1 MLIAREQSIGRRI
14 YLLRTEKRM
23 TMEELASKVGVQ
35 KSAINKYEKGIIKQI
50 PADRLSTIAK
60 VLGTS
65 VRYLRRGDDGCDLFD
80 LPQFDVDGNRI
91 DYTDEE
97 LMLANLHNLLED
109 AETDR
114 YPLVEMILTADDEK
128 IKALSVILGC

>member
-23 TMEELASKVGVQ
+23 TMEDLAKKVGVQ
-35 KSAINKYEKGIIKQI
+35 KSAINKYEKGIVKQI
-50 PADRLSTIAK
+50 PADRLKRIAD

-65 VRYLRRGDDGCDLFD
+65 AKYLRKGDSGCDLFD
-80 LPQFDVDGNRI
+80 LPMYDAEGNPI
-91 DYTDEE
+91 EYTEQE
-97 LMLANLHNLLED
+97 VRLSNLHNMLED
-109 AETDR
+109 ADEDR

-128 IKALSVILGC
+128 AKALSSVLLR